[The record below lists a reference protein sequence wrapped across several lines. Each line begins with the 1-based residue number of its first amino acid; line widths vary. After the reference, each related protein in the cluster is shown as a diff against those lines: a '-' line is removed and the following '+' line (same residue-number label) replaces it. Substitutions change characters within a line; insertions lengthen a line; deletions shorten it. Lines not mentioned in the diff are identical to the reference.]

1 MAREY
6 RFNFKRLD
14 AYQAAVEHFRWTV
27 EAVADFRAVPFV
39 VRDQILDAALSIAA
53 NIAEANGR
61 TRMAGEAEQHY
72 RYAQGST
79 YETAAY
85 LDALAALGVLDDHQ
99 YNVREAN
106 LARIA
111 AMLDRLTRKQA
122 ARRS

>member
-1 MAREY
+1 MARVY

-14 AYQAAVEHFRWTV
+14 AYQAAVEHYGWTV
-27 EAVADFRAVPFV
+27 ERLGRLRTVPFS
-39 VRDQILDAALSIAA
+39 VRDQFLRAALSIVG

-61 TRMAGEAEQHY
+61 ARMAGEAEQHY

-85 LDALAALGVLDDHQ
+85 LDALAAMGVLSDDE
-99 YNVREAN
+99 YNIREAN

-111 AMLDRLTRKQA
+111 AMLDRLARKQA